1 LQIYKIMFPKSKS
14 KLIESIKQFS
24 DTQILSYSLD
34 RNFDYGIPH
43 NNVSRLSPYLRRRFI
58 SEYEVLKI
66 ILNKHKYENIEKFIE
81 EIFWRTYWKG
91 WLETHPYVYKEYELK
106 HHNQIIPTKTGI
118 KCFDHWKDELIET
131 GYLHNHSRM
140 WFASIWIFTLKY
152 SWESGANFFK
162 NNLIDWCPASN
173 TLGWRWV
180 AGIQT
185 IGKPYIARAENI
197 KHFTDNRFYPRGQL
211 HEDITL
217 LPKNTS
223 HQKAIDLN
231 FSKESSITEI
241 DDLGIILNNN
251 DLTLNQEFIDLN
263 INYHTCLFKLKN
275 GNPLINKFENDIFE
289 DIINNNNKIELV
301 ETIESLL
308 RWIELKKIK
317 KLILPYETVGNEI
330 FKNSSFLNQLSDK
343 KVTYQFYAREWDTNA
358 FSYAK
363 KGFFNFKK
371 NIPYLLKL
379 SNL

>member
-1 LQIYKIMFPKSKS
+1 MFPKSKS

-66 ILNKHKYENIEKFIE
+66 ILNKHKYKNIEKFIE

-162 NNLIDWCPASN
+162 KNLIDWCPASN

-180 AGIQT
+180 AGLQT

-197 KHFTDNRFYPRGQL
+197 KHFTGNRFYPKGQL
-211 HEDITL
+211 HEDVTL
-217 LPKNTS
+217 SSIVSS
-223 HQKAIDLN
+223 HQKAIDIN
-231 FSKESSITEI
+231 FPKENLITET
-241 DDLGIILNNN
+241 DNLGIILNNN
-251 DLTLNQEFIDLN
+251 DLTLNQEFKDLN

-289 DIINNNNKIELV
+289 DIINNNNQIELV

>member
-1 LQIYKIMFPKSKS
+1 MFPKSKS

-58 SEYEVLKI
+58 SEYEVLKTV
-66 ILNKHKYENIEKFIE
+66 LNKHKYENIEKFIE

-162 NNLIDWCPASN
+162 KNLIDWCPASN

-180 AGIQT
+180 AGLQT

-197 KHFTDNRFYPRGQL
+197 KHFTGNRFYPKGQL
-211 HEDITL
+211 HEDVTL
-217 LPKNTS
+217 SSIVSS
-223 HQKAIDLN
+223 HQKAIDIN
-231 FSKESSITEI
+231 FPKENLITET
-241 DDLGIILNNN
+241 DNLGIILNNN
-251 DLTLNQEFIDLN
+251 DLTLNQEFKDLN

-289 DIINNNNKIELV
+289 DIINNNNQIELV
-301 ETIESLL
+301 ETIENLL

>member
-1 LQIYKIMFPKSKS
+1 MFPKSKS

-197 KHFTDNRFYPRGQL
+197 KHFTDNRFYPKGQL
-211 HEDITL
+211 HEDVTL
-217 LPKNTS
+217 SSIVSS
-223 HQKAIDLN
+223 HQKAIDIN
-231 FSKESSITEI
+231 FPKENLITET
-241 DDLGIILNNN
+241 DNLGIVLNNN
-251 DLTLNQEFIDLN
+251 DLTLNQEFKDLN

-289 DIINNNNKIELV
+289 DIINNNNKIELF

>member
-1 LQIYKIMFPKSKS
+1 MFPKSKS

-24 DTQILSYSLD
+24 DTQILSYSSD

-43 NNVSRLSPYLRRRFI
+43 KNVSRLSPYLRRRFI
-58 SEYEVLKI
+58 SEYEVLKTV
-66 ILNKHKYENIEKFIE
+66 LNKHKYENIEKFIE

-106 HHNQIIPTKTGI
+106 HHHQIIPTKTGI

-197 KHFTDNRFYPRGQL
+197 KHFTDNRFYPKGQL
-211 HEDITL
+211 NEDITL
-217 LPKNTS
+217 LPKNTP
-223 HQKAIDLN
+223 HEKAIDLN
-231 FSKESSITEI
+231 FFKENSITEI
-241 DDLGIILNNN
+241 DNLGIVLNNN
-251 DLTLNQEFIDLN
+251 DLTLNQEFIDFN

-275 GNPLINKFENDIFE
+275 GNPLINKFESDIFE
-289 DIINNNNKIELV
+289 DIINNKNKIELV
-301 ETIESLL
+301 ETIENLL
-308 RWIELKKIK
+308 RWIELKKIENF
-317 KLILPYETVGNEI
+317 ILPYETVGNEI

-343 KVTYQFYAREWDTNA
+343 KVTYQFYAREWDINA

>member
-1 LQIYKIMFPKSKS
+1 MFPKSKS

-197 KHFTDNRFYPRGQL
+197 KHFTDNRFYPKGQL
-211 HEDITL
+211 HEDVTL
-217 LPKNTS
+217 SSIVSS
-223 HQKAIDLN
+223 HQKAIDIN
-231 FSKESSITEI
+231 FPKENLITET
-241 DDLGIILNNN
+241 DNLGIVLNNN
-251 DLTLNQEFIDLN
+251 DLTLNQEFKDLN